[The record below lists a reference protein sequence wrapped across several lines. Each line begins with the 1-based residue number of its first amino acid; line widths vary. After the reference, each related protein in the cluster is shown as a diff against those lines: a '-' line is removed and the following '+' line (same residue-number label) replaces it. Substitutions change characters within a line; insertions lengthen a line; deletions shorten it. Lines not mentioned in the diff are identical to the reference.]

1 MLLLQ
6 ERLSEDDLELV
17 QDPALGLDLVLHLY
31 KYVIVVLYLAVA
43 LDPYLYLDVVLA
55 CTWTRTLA
63 KTWFLIYDVS
73 EKDLCNVFCLQLL

>member
-1 MLLLQ
+1 MLLAAQRMLLLQ

-17 QDPALGLDLVLHLY
+17 QDPALGLDLDLVLHLY

-63 KTWFLIYDVS
+63 
-73 EKDLCNVFCLQLL
+73 CL